1 MAYSKMTFDGEY
13 LNWYTIIGSNL
24 TLPPTL
30 SNYVPILNNVKTLE
44 LEGKYKNAIC
54 NSIKSLDSSCNGIFR
69 EVNFNVQ
76 RVIKCVSSIY
86 PKLDNLKNAI
96 DEYNGYVDEYYRIK
110 AEIEAE
116 KKKKNGE
123 KNGNN

>member
-13 LNWYTIIGSNL
+13 LNWYTIIVSNL

-54 NSIKSLDSSCNGIFR
+54 NSIKVLDGSCNGVYK